1 MRTGRAPIRARRLPV
16 TPYLVLGIIV
26 AFVLVPFVWPFA
38 ASVDPQA
45 TLYPRW
51 PWPPTLRN
59 FVRAFQE
66 YGAFSLV
73 ANSLLLAA
81 STSAL
86 VVVTCALAGYALSRL
101 QVRWKQHVLYG
112 ILLTRIVPPIAIVV
126 PLYSLF
132 IPLRLVDNHWGVIL
146 VLTALNTPLGLW
158 VLKTFFDTIPIE
170 IEEAAWLDGASRLQ
184 SLFRIVFPLAGPGV
198 GTAALFS
205 FIEAWGNFLV
215 PLILVSSPGKL
226 PLSIGLFQAF
236 VSYTKVDYGFL
247 AAASVLYMAPPV
259 VLFVITRRRLI
270 TALGGGSLRG

>member
-1 MRTGRAPIRARRLPV
+1 MKRVQVRRTSSLP
-16 TPYLVLGIIV
+16 YFVLGIIV
-26 AFVLVPFVWPFA
+26 TFVLAPFVWPFA
-38 ASVDPQA
+38 ASLDGQA

-51 PWPPTLRN
+51 PWPPTFRN

-66 YGAFSLV
+66 YDAIVLV
-73 ANSLLLAA
+73 ANSVLLAA
-81 STSAL
+81 STASL
-86 VVVTCALAGYALSRL
+86 VVITCALAGYSLSRL
-101 QVRWKQHVLYG
+101 RCWWKQHLLYG

-132 IPLRLVDNHWGVIL
+132 IPLGLVDTPWGVIL

-158 VLKTFFDTIPIE
+158 ILKTFFDTIPIE
-170 IEEAAWLDGASRLQ
+170 LEEAAWLDGASRFQ

-215 PLILVSSPGKL
+215 PLILVSSPNQR

-247 AAASVLYMAPPV
+247 AAASLLYMAPPV
-259 VLFVITRRRLI
+259 LLFIFTRRRLI
-270 TALGGGSLRG
+270 RALGGGGLRE

>member
-1 MRTGRAPIRARRLPV
+1 MKRRRPPLL
-16 TPYLVLGIIV
+16 PYLLLAVIV
-26 AFVLVPFVWPFA
+26 GFVLLPFVWPFA

-51 PWPPTLRN
+51 FWPPTSRN
-59 FVRAFQE
+59 FLRAFQE
-66 YGAFSLV
+66 YAVVSLV

-81 STSAL
+81 STAVL
-86 VVVTCALAGYALSRL
+86 VVLICGLAGYALSRL
-101 QVRWKQHVLYG
+101 QVSWKQHALYA

-126 PLYSLF
+126 PIYSLF
-132 IPLRLVDNHWGVIL
+132 IPLRLVDNYWGVIL

-158 VLKTFFDTIPIE
+158 VLKTFFDTIPTE

-215 PLILVSSPGKL
+215 PLILVSSPGKR

-247 AAASVLYMAPPV
+247 AAASLLYMTPSV
-259 VLFVITRRRLI
+259 VLFVVTRRRLI
-270 TALGGGSLRG
+270 RALGGGGLRG